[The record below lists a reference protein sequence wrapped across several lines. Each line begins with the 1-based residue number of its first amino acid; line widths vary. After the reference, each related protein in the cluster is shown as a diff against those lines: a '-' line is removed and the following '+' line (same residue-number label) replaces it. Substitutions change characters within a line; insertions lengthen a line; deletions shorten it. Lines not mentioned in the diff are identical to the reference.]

1 MAMETRLSLRQS
13 QRVVMTPLLQQA
25 IQLLQLST
33 LELQEV
39 VQKELLENPLLEE
52 MQPETAE
59 QPDGKDAPPDVPTA
73 PPAEPLSSDAAPT
86 PTTERQTD
94 DLPFDLTAV
103 IFDDHEERSLVA
115 QEDREDL
122 PFENMVRS
130 VSSLADHLDE
140 QLRYA
145 SDDPLV
151 RRIGTEIIGNLDEDG
166 YLRASDEEIA
176 QRCQTAVE
184 EVRKVVAMVQA
195 FDPPGVAARSIQEC
209 LLIQLKTD
217 PNPDPVSV
225 EIVEEHFEDLSR
237 RRYPDIARALKLP
250 LDRIME
256 SVEEIMGLEPKPGR
270 RFGGND
276 SRYIVPDVVVHKM
289 GSEYVVVL
297 NEDGIPR
304 LRVNSLYRSLLRNS
318 ADGEARQYV
327 DQKLRSALWLIK
339 SVDQRQR
346 TLRKV
351 TQSIVKFQREFL
363 DKGLPYLRPL
373 ALRDVGEDISMHES
387 TISRVTTNKYV
398 ETPQGLFEL
407 KFFFHSGIAS
417 GDGEMVSSVSVKKMI
432 QDLLANENTNKPLSD
447 QEVAQ
452 ILKGRGL
459 TIARRT
465 VAKYREELGILP
477 SHQRRLAP
485 RRR

>member
-1 MAMETRLSLRQS
+1 MAMEARLSLRQS

-52 MQPETAE
+52 MPVDGAETPEAGEATPSAE
-59 QPDGKDAPPDVPTA
+59 ATPAPTVEPITVDPPPTA
-73 PPAEPLSSDAAPT
+73 
-86 PTTERQTD
+86 ERQTD
-94 DLPFDLTAV
+94 ELPFDPISV
-103 IFDDHEERSLVA
+103 MFDEPEERSLVA
-115 QEDREDL
+115 QEEREDV

-130 VSSLADHLDE
+130 VSSLTDHLDE

-176 QRCQTAVE
+176 QRCQTTVE
-184 EVRKVVAMVQA
+184 EVRKVVAIVQA

-209 LLIQLKTD
+209 LLIQLKAD

-318 ADGEARQYV
+318 SDGEARQYV

-373 ALRDVGEDISMHES
+373 SLRDVGEDIGMHES

-432 QDLLANENTNKPLSD
+432 QDLLANEDPSKPLSD
-447 QEVAQ
+447 QEVAL

>member
-1 MAMETRLSLRQS
+1 MAMEARLSLRQS

-52 MQPETAE
+52 VPAEGETPAGATEPEAA
-59 QPDGKDAPPDVPTA
+59 APPPEPAPVETTA
-73 PPAEPLSSDAAPT
+73 
-86 PTTERQTD
+86 ERQTD
-94 DLPFDLTAV
+94 ELPFDLTAV
-103 IFDDHEERSLVA
+103 LFDHHEERSLVA
-115 QEDREDL
+115 QEEHEEL
-122 PFENMVRS
+122 PFENIARTT
-130 VSSLADHLDE
+130 SSLSDHLEE
-140 QLRYA
+140 QLRFA
-145 SDDPLV
+145 TEDPAV
-151 RRIGTEIIGNLDEDG
+151 RRLGEEIIGNLDEDG
-166 YLRASDEEIA
+166 YLRTELADIA
-176 QRCQTAVE
+176 ERCQTTVDQVE
-184 EVRKVVAMVQA
+184 KVLTLVQEK
-195 FDPPGVAARSIQEC
+195 FDPPGVAARNVREC
-209 LLIQLKTD
+209 LLIQLRRD

-225 EIVEEHFEDLSR
+225 EIVEQHFEDLSR
-237 RRYPDIARALKLP
+237 RRYPEIARILKLP

-270 RFGGND
+270 PFGSND
-276 SRYIVPDVVVHKM
+276 SRYIVPDVSVIKM
-289 GSEYVVVL
+289 GADYAVIL

-304 LRVNSLYRSLLRNS
+304 LRVNSLYRSLLRS
-318 ADGEARQYV
+318 SGDEARQYV
-327 DQKLRSALWLIK
+327 EQKLRSAMWLIK
-339 SVDQRQR
+339 SVEQRQR

-407 KFFFHSGIAS
+407 KYFFHSGIAS

-432 QDLLANENTNKPLSD
+432 QDLLANEDQAKPLSD

-485 RRR
+485 RKR

>member
-1 MAMETRLSLRQS
+1 MAMEARLSLRQS

-52 MQPETAE
+52 LP
-59 QPDGKDAPPDVPTA
+59 PDGVEPTANAAEPEPAPPPLE
-73 PPAEPLSSDAAPT
+73 PPSTSAAT
-86 PTTERQTD
+86 RDERQTD
-94 DLPFDLTAV
+94 DLPFDLTSV
-103 IFDDHEERSLVA
+103 IFDHQEERSLVQ
-115 QEDREDL
+115 QEERDEL
-122 PFENMVRS
+122 PFENIVRS
-130 VSSLADHLDE
+130 SSSLAEHLEE
-140 QLRYA
+140 QLRFA
-145 SDDPLV
+145 TEDPAV
-151 RRIGTEIIGNLDEDG
+151 RRVGTEIIGNLDEDG
-166 YLRASDEEIA
+166 YLRAELAEIA
-176 QRCQTAVE
+176 DRCGTTVE
-184 EVRKVVAMVQA
+184 EVERVLRIVQS
-195 FDPPGVAARSIQEC
+195 FDPPGVAARSAREC
-209 LLIQLKTD
+209 LLIQLRLD
-217 PNPDPVSV
+217 PHPDPVSI
-225 EIVEEHFEDLSR
+225 EIIEEHFEELSR
-237 RRYPDIARALKLP
+237 RRYPEIARALKLP

-256 SVEEIMGLEPKPGR
+256 SVEEIMTLEPKPGR
-270 RFGGND
+270 RFGAND
-276 SRYIVPDVVVHKM
+276 SRYIVPDVFVYKM
-289 GSEYVVVL
+289 SGEYTVVL
-297 NEDGIPR
+297 NEDGVPR
-304 LRVNSLYRSLLRNS
+304 LRVNSLYRSLLRGH
-318 ADGEARQYV
+318 DGEARQYAE
-327 DQKLRSALWLIK
+327 QKFRSALWLIK

-351 TQSIVKFQREFL
+351 TQSIVRFQREFL
-363 DKGLPYLRPL
+363 DKGLPCLRPL
-373 ALRDVGEDISMHES
+373 SLRDVGEDIGMHES

-417 GDGEMVSSVSVKKMI
+417 GDGAMVSSVSVKKMI
-432 QDLLANENTNKPLSD
+432 QDLLANEDPSKPLSD

-485 RRR
+485 RKR

>member
-52 MQPETAE
+52 
-59 QPDGKDAPPDVPTA
+59 V
-73 PPAEPLSSDAAPT
+73 PAEPPEAPATPEAPVSPAPAAET
-86 PTTERQTD
+86 PLAELAPVDRERGTD

-103 IFDDHEERSLVA
+103 MFDDHEERSLVA
-115 QEDREDL
+115 QEDRDDL

-130 VSSLADHLDE
+130 QSSLGDHLEE
-140 QLRYA
+140 QLRFVTEDEA
-145 SDDPLV
+145 V
-151 RRIGTEIIGNLDEDG
+151 RRIGAEIIGNLDEDG
-166 YLRASDEEIA
+166 YLRAELDELA
-176 QRCQTAVE
+176 QRCQATVE
-184 EVRKVVAMVQA
+184 EVARVLTLVQG

-209 LLIQLKTD
+209 LLIQLKAD

-225 EIVEEHFEDLSR
+225 EIVEQYFEDLSR

-250 LDRIME
+250 LDRVME

-270 RFGGND
+270 RFGGTD
-276 SRYIVPDVVVHKM
+276 TRYIVPDVVVQKM
-289 GSEYVVVL
+289 GGEYVVLL

-304 LRVNSLYRSLLRNS
+304 LRVNSLYRSLLRS
-318 ADGEARQYV
+318 AGEEARQYV
-327 DQKLRSALWLIK
+327 EQKLRSAVWLIK

-363 DKGLPYLRPL
+363 DKGLSYLRPL
-373 ALRDVGEDISMHES
+373 SLRDVGEDIGMHES

-417 GDGEMVSSVSVKKMI
+417 GDGEMVSSLSVKKMI
-432 QDLLANENTNKPLSD
+432 QDLLANEDPSKPLSD

-452 ILKGRGL
+452 ILKGRSL
-459 TIARRT
+459 VIARRT
-465 VAKYREELGILP
+465 VAKYREELSILP

-485 RRR
+485 KRR

>member
-1 MAMETRLSLRQS
+1 MAMEPRLVPRLS

-52 MQPETAE
+52 VTPETA
-59 QPDGKDAPPDVPTA
+59 DAPESADGTAAPVAEA
-73 PPAEPLSSDAAPT
+73 PPPEPPPAA
-86 PTTERQTD
+86 ERQTD
-94 DLPFDLTAV
+94 ELPFDVNAV
-103 IFDDHEERSLVA
+103 MFDDQEERSLVA

-122 PFENMVRS
+122 PFENLVRS
-130 VSSLADHLDE
+130 TSSLADHLDE
-140 QLRYA
+140 QLRFA
-145 SDDPLV
+145 TEDPLE
-151 RRIGTEIIGNLDEDG
+151 RRIGAEIIGNLDDDG
-166 YLRASDEEIA
+166 YLRAELEEVA
-176 QRCQTAVE
+176 QRCGTTAAEVE
-184 EVRKVVAMVQA
+184 RVLTGIVQKL
-195 FDPPGVAARSIQEC
+195 DPTGVGARGLQEC
-209 LLIQLKTD
+209 LLLQLRAD
-217 PNPDPVSV
+217 PPVDPVSV
-225 EIVEEHFEDLSR
+225 ELVEQHFEELSR
-237 RRYPDIARALKLP
+237 RRYQEIARALRLSV
-250 LDRIME
+250 DRIME

-270 RFGGND
+270 RFGAND
-276 SRYIVPDVVVHKM
+276 SRYIVPDVFVHKL
-289 GSEYVVVL
+289 GSEYTVVL

-304 LRVNSLYRSLLRNS
+304 LRVNSLYRSLLRS
-318 ADGEARQYV
+318 SGGEARQYV
-327 DQKLRSALWLIK
+327 EQKLRSALWLIK

-363 DKGLPYLRPL
+363 DRGLPFLRPL
-373 ALRDVGEDISMHES
+373 SLRDVGEDISMHES

-432 QDLLANENTNKPLSD
+432 RDLLAGEDQAKPLSD

-452 ILKGRGL
+452 ILKDKSL

-465 VAKYREELGILP
+465 VAKYREELGIAP
-477 SHQRRLAP
+477 SHQRRLNP
-485 RRR
+485 RKR

>member
-1 MAMETRLSLRQS
+1 MAMEARLSLKQS

-39 VQKELLENPLLEE
+39 VQKELLENPMLEE
-52 MQPETAE
+52 TPADNSEA
-59 QPDGKDAPPDVPTA
+59 PDAPATPTE
-73 PPAEPLSSDAAPT
+73 PPAPTVEPIATEPP
-86 PTTERQTD
+86 PTTERKTD
-94 DLPFDLTAV
+94 DLPYDPFEAMFDG
-103 IFDDHEERSLVA
+103 HEERSLVA
-115 QEDREDL
+115 QEDRDDL

-130 VSSLADHLDE
+130 TTSLADHLDE
-140 QLRYA
+140 QLRLA
-145 SDDPLV
+145 TEDPLE
-151 RRIGTEIIGNLDEDG
+151 RRIGGEIIGNIDEDG
-166 YLRASDEEIA
+166 YLRAELEEVA
-176 QRCQTAVE
+176 TRCQTTPE
-184 EVRKVVAMVQA
+184 EVERVLTQMVQR
-195 FDPPGVAARSIQEC
+195 FDPVGVGARTIQEC
-209 LLIQLKTD
+209 LLLQLRAD
-217 PNPDPVSV
+217 PPVDPLSE
-225 EIVEEHFEDLSR
+225 EIIEQHFDDLSR
-237 RRYPDIARALKLP
+237 RRYADIARALKQP
-250 LDRIME
+250 LDRVME

-270 RFGGND
+270 SFGGSD
-276 SRYIVPDVVVHKM
+276 ARYIVPDVFVYKIS
-289 GSEYVVVL
+289 GEYTVVL
-297 NEDGIPR
+297 NEDGVPR
-304 LRVNSLYRSLLRNS
+304 LRVSSLYRSLRNS
-318 ADGEARQYV
+318 PDEGARQYV

-351 TQSIVKFQREFL
+351 TTSIVKFQREFL
-363 DKGLPYLRPL
+363 DKGLAYLRPL
-373 ALRDVGEDISMHES
+373 SLRDVGEDVGMHES

-432 QDLLANENTNKPLSD
+432 QDLLANEDAGKPLSD
-447 QEVAQ
+447 QEVAA

-465 VAKYREELGILP
+465 VAKYREELNILP

-485 RRR
+485 RKR